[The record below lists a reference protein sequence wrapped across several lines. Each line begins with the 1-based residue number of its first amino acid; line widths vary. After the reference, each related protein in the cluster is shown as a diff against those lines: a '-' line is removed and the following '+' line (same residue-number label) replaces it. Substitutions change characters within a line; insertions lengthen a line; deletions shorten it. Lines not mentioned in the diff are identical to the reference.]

1 MKALQF
7 SVTVPQFA
15 ALKVLGSMSRRF
27 YYQGPLATIRLVD
40 IPEPTLPSP
49 DWVKL
54 RTFVCGFCGSDVNLI
69 LLRDSPTVTHT
80 FSLED
85 YKGMI
90 EVNLNKPKHRAVKT
104 VVSFPL

>member
-15 ALKVLGSMSRRF
+15 ALKVLGSISRRF

-49 DWVKL
+49 DWVKMSFG
-54 RTFVCGFCGSDVNLI
+54 RAGSW
-69 LLRDSPTVTHT
+69 RYEKET
-80 FSLED
+80 
-85 YKGMI
+85 
-90 EVNLNKPKHRAVKT
+90 R
-104 VVSFPL
+104 